1 MERVLVDILGL
12 STNPASGGAYALIL
26 REVEGN
32 RRLPIIIGQAE
43 AQSIA
48 LEMEGIKPPR
58 PLTHDLM
65 KNIIAA
71 FGAELTDVLIDDL
84 RDGTFYAKLNI
95 DNQSID
101 SRPSDAIAL
110 AVRYGAQIFVA
121 TNVMDEAAFVP
132 EEEEEEEKKEE
143 GKGKQTPST
152 PKQQKTIPRDHESN
166 PPRRNASAPEAGHRE
181 RRLRESGIAAGR
193 HQTLG
198 SQRLET
204 VVNPR
209 AIFDQSSPRVNS
221 PVPSNISCRSLHV
234 KKFTTSQ

>member
-26 REVEGN
+26 REVHGS
-32 RRLPIIIGQAE
+32 RRLPIIIGAAE

-71 FGAELTDVLIDDL
+71 FGGELTDIIIDDL

-95 DNQSID
+95 DSQQID

-121 TNVMDEAAFVP
+121 ASVMDEAAFVP
-132 EEEEEEEKKEE
+132 EEDEEEQPSS
-143 GKGKQTPST
+143 KQAK
-152 PKQQKTIPRDHESN
+152 PKQQVVKVSKLEQLHQQLKEAIEKENYEKAAAIRDEI
-166 PPRRNASAPEAGHRE
+166 RK
-181 RRLRESGIAAGR
+181 
-193 HQTLG
+193 
-198 SQRLET
+198 LEM
-204 VVNPR
+204 R
-209 AIFDQSSPRVNS
+209 D
-221 PVPSNISCRSLHV
+221 
-234 KKFTTSQ
+234 

>member
-26 REVEGN
+26 REVEGA

-65 KNIIAA
+65 KNIISA
-71 FGAELTDVLIDDL
+71 FGSELTDVTIDDL

-95 DNQSID
+95 DNQLID

-121 TNVMDEAAFVP
+121 SGVMDEASFVP
-132 EEEEEEEKKEE
+132 EEEEEEGPQKEAKEAKESGTESPKPQKAATPQKETPPGKMTRLEQLYQQLKQAIEKEE
-143 GKGKQTPST
+143 YEKAAAL
-152 PKQQKTIPRDHESN
+152 RDEI
-166 PPRRNASAPEAGHRE
+166 R
-181 RRLRESGIAAGR
+181 
-193 HQTLG
+193 
-198 SQRLET
+198 RLET
-204 VVNPR
+204 R
-209 AIFDQSSPRVNS
+209 D
-221 PVPSNISCRSLHV
+221 
-234 KKFTTSQ
+234 

>member
-26 REVEGN
+26 REVEGS

-71 FGAELTDVLIDDL
+71 FGSELTDVTIDDL

-95 DNQSID
+95 DNQLID

-121 TNVMDEAAFVP
+121 SGVMDEASFVP
-132 EEEEEEEKKEE
+132 EEEEEEGQQKEE
-143 GKGKQTPST
+143 GAAKPPKPPAPSKEPPPNKLTRLEQLHQQLKQAIE
-152 PKQQKTIPRDHESN
+152 KEDYEK
-166 PPRRNASAPEAGHRE
+166 ASA
-181 RRLRESGIAAGR
+181 LRDDIR
-193 HQTLG
+193 
-198 SQRLET
+198 RLET
-204 VVNPR
+204 R
-209 AIFDQSSPRVNS
+209 D
-221 PVPSNISCRSLHV
+221 
-234 KKFTTSQ
+234 

>member
-26 REVEGN
+26 REVDGN

-65 KNIIAA
+65 KNIIAS
-71 FGAELTDVLIDDL
+71 FGAELNDVLIDEL

-95 DNQSID
+95 DNQQID

-132 EEEEEEEKKEE
+132 EEEEEEQKKEE
-143 GKGKQTPST
+143 VKKTKQSAAS
-152 PKQQKTIPRDHESN
+152 PKPQKL
-166 PPRRNASAPEAGHRE
+166 PPRRRRSAV
-181 RRLRESGIAAGR
+181 SKKC
-193 HQTLG
+193 T
-198 SQRLET
+198 
-204 VVNPR
+204 
-209 AIFDQSSPRVNS
+209 SS
-221 PVPSNISCRSLHV
+221 
-234 KKFTTSQ
+234 

>member
-26 REVEGN
+26 REVDGN

-65 KNIIAA
+65 KNIIAS
-71 FGAELTDVLIDDL
+71 FGAELNDVLIDEL

-95 DNQSID
+95 DNQQID

-121 TNVMDEAAFVP
+121 ASVMDEAAFVP
-132 EEEEEEEKKEE
+132 EEEEEEQKKEE
-143 GKGKQTPST
+143 VRKTKHTPASPLKIPPETTKASRLEEMHQQLKQAIE
-152 PKQQKTIPRDHESN
+152 KEEYEKAAALRDEI
-166 PPRRNASAPEAGHRE
+166 
-181 RRLRESGIAAGR
+181 RRLE
-193 HQTLG
+193 
-198 SQRLET
+198 
-204 VVNPR
+204 
-209 AIFDQSSPRVNS
+209 
-221 PVPSNISCRSLHV
+221 ISD
-234 KKFTTSQ
+234 